1 MTYLFAAGAKWR
13 EVAVE
18 MLMDHET
25 RKNVASQYANVCPTT
40 MANLLDLSPK
50 CAEFGV
56 LDFWIFSFTSRGS

>member
-25 RKNVASQYANVCPTT
+25 RKNVASQYANVCLTT

-50 CAEFGV
+50 CAE
-56 LDFWIFSFTSRGS
+56 LEFWIFGFFLLL